1 MLSGNKHPF
10 LLPLS
15 ALLLCWTNRNAA
27 QEARTNY
34 VTVKTVNGHVRGRL
48 LDVDGAS
55 VAQFLGIRYAEP
67 PVGVL
72 RFRKPLPARSWQP
85 ETLDA
90 LEFGSPCAQANGSL
104 PPVSWLVPR
113 DKVSED
119 CLFLNVWHPL
129 GDSQD
134 NLGVLA
140 WIHGGGYR
148 AGTASDPDFDG
159 RKLAATGNVV
169 VVTINYRLGS
179 FGYLYTGPG
188 TSTGNYALWDH
199 NLALRWIRDNIARFR
214 GDPGRVTVWGESA
227 GSIAVGSLLL
237 SRQNAGLIH
246 RAILSSGSNFW
257 LLPPMNRVGH
267 EFADRIAGHV
277 GCLDSEK
284 PSSKT
289 HPAQVL
295 RCLRSVPADAII
307 DAEQTQFPDD
317 LVTFRPAFGD
327 EYLPLPDLT
336 TLSKSMFIPLDSL
349 LAGGVSEEG
358 SLFLYFKDH
367 VLFGPSVPK
376 LTRKQA
382 FDFALKHYLGVLPE
396 DVQAMIKE
404 FYQKNVAS
412 DEDSRG
418 VFRSLID
425 MVGDYLIMCPTK
437 FHAEL
442 FAKTNRPAY
451 FYMLDHRSK
460 KGRFPPY
467 MGSMHFEDVQYFF
480 GLPFVFP
487 GRHTDEDR
495 AFSLLCMRVI
505 GSYVSTGKPQLPEED
520 IDWPVFTKE
529 QPTHVMLRAGN
540 SSVEWGFHDD
550 GCNLYRK
557 IYEIFNIVTP

>member
-1 MLSGNKHPF
+1 MLSGKKQPL
-10 LLPLS
+10 LLPFG
-15 ALLLCWTNRNAA
+15 ALLLCCTKRNAA
-27 QEARTNY
+27 QDYIT
-34 VTVKTVNGHVRGRL
+34 
-48 LDVDGAS
+48 
-55 VAQFLGIRYAEP
+55 
-67 PVGVL
+67 
-72 RFRKPLPARSWQP
+72 P

-119 CLFLNVWHPL
+119 CLFLNVWYPI
-129 GDSQD
+129 GEGQD

-159 RKLAATGNVV
+159 RKLAAVGNVV

-214 GDPGRVTVWGESA
+214 GDPRRVTVWGESA
-227 GSIAVGSLLL
+227 GSIAIGSLLL
-237 SRQNAGLIH
+237 SQQNAGLIH
-246 RAILSSGSNFW
+246 RAVLSSGSNFW
-257 LLPPMNRVGH
+257 LLPPMNRAGH

-277 GCLDSEK
+277 GCLDSKK

-289 HPAQVL
+289 HPAQVV

-317 LVTFRPAFGD
+317 LVTFRPSFGD
-327 EYLPLPDLT
+327 QYLPLPDLT

-349 LAGGVSEEG
+349 LAGAVTEEG

-367 VLFGPSVPK
+367 VLFGPSMPK

-382 FDFALKHYLGVLPE
+382 FDFALEHYLGALPE
-396 DVQAMIKE
+396 GVQTMIKE
-404 FYQKNVAS
+404 FYQNNVTS

-418 VFRSLID
+418 VFRS
-425 MVGDYLIMCPTK
+425 
-437 FHAEL
+437 E
-442 FAKTNRPAY
+442 
-451 FYMLDHRSK
+451 

-487 GRHTDEDR
+487 DRHTDEDR

-505 GSYVSTGKPQLPEED
+505 GSYINTGTPQLPEDD

-540 SSVEWGFHDD
+540 SSVGLGFHED

-557 IYEIFNIVTP
+557 IYEMLGIGTP